1 MFVPWV
7 LVACSL
13 LTHRFITV
21 ALVDQIK
28 AQNAQLKSQNDLRIM
43 ESLSPKSK
51 EAMSKQMAMLR
62 MREMQ
67 AECDRLQT
75 HPANVNASD
84 TDVTSNLTGNDADG
98 N

>member
-1 MFVPWV
+1 
-7 LVACSL
+7 
-13 LTHRFITV
+13 
-21 ALVDQIK
+21 
-28 AQNAQLKSQNDLRIM
+28 M